1 VTTSPDL
8 ASAYARCLDAVQR
21 LAQAGQLPA
30 AIAALRSF
38 VDAHPGHA
46 EGWNDLAALHHTE
59 HQLEPARQ
67 AAQQAVALE
76 GANGVFRHTLA
87 TILFDGGN
95 CQAASDVL
103 GPLLAAEP
111 RHLEALILAGEIM
124 QALGRASDARWFF
137 GRALEAHPAS
147 VRAAEK
153 MAATAERPAPWWT
166 DHLRE
171 GDLVFDVGANVGDKT
186 AEFLARGARVVACEP
201 LPQCLAVLARKFADN
216 DRVAIVGK
224 GLSDRAGKASISV
237 CNETTTLSTLSE
249 QWKSGRFANY
259 TWGQRVDI
267 ELCTLDELIDIHGLP
282 HYCKVDVE
290 GYEVPVLQGLSRPIP
305 LLSFEY
311 TIEFLENTARCLEH
325 LAKLGYRQFN
335 LSLAEQKRFHLPGW
349 VSAQEIVQLIEQSR
363 DPGLWGD
370 IYAHAG

>member
-1 VTTSPDL
+1 MTTTPDL
-8 ASAYARCLDAVQR
+8 AARYAGCLDAVQK

-30 AIAALRSF
+30 AIGELRSF
-38 VDAHPGHA
+38 VDAHPEHA
-46 EGWNDLAALHHTE
+46 EGWNDLAALHHADQ
-59 HQLEPARQ
+59 QLEAALQ
-67 AAQQAVALE
+67 ASRRAVALD
-76 GANGVFRHTLA
+76 AVNAVFRHTLA
-87 TILFDGGN
+87 TILFDAGK
-95 CQAASDVL
+95 CQEAADAL
-103 GPLLAAEP
+103 GPLLAANP

-137 GRALEAHPAS
+137 GRALEADPAS

-153 MAATAERPAPWWT
+153 MAGTAERPAPWWT
-166 DHLRE
+166 DHLRP

-186 AEFLARGARVVACEP
+186 ADFLARGARVVACEP

-224 GLSDRAGKASISV
+224 GLSDRPGKASISV
-237 CNETTTLSTLSE
+237 CSQTTTLSTLSE

-259 TWGQRVDI
+259 SWDHKVDI
-267 ELCTLDELIDIHGLP
+267 ELVTLDELIGIHGLP
-282 HYCKVDVE
+282 RYCKVDVE
-290 GYEVPVLQGLSRPIP
+290 GYEVQVLHGLSQPIP

-335 LSLAEQKRFHLPGW
+335 LSLAEQKRFHLPDW
-349 VSAQEIVQLIEQSR
+349 VSAQEIVQFIEQSR
-363 DPGLWGD
+363 DPALWGD